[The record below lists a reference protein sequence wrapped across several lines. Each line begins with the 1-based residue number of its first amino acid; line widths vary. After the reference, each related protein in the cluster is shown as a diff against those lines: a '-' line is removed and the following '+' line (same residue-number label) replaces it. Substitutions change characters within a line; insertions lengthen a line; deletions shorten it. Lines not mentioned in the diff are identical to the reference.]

1 MSTTILKAPTRA
13 HRRQP
18 ALDAYVERLHRQFAE
33 SEAASLREGID
44 VAGLRVVVEPWVA
57 EAIRDSL
64 AFGLGGD
71 PQSVLLTQAIA
82 LRMKIVE
89 DASHLKRELSAPT
102 RQLYVL
108 QAELM
113 LDTAIT
119 MALLREIQQTID
131 DEVRAGH
138 LERAKQWTQLKNS
151 MNGAA
156 TGLKSML
163 ADSERRRADV
173 LTEDLTDQPATAAA
187 TVTPRRYEP
196 LMQELAA
203 QETERRK
210 LARAHRRARQT
221 LDHLPSRTELLV
233 ACLAIAV
240 AGWLGFVKLPEHFK
254 PPLHVLAVKDF
265 PRSDGF
271 LEIEARP
278 PSLYI
283 TLDSA
288 TWSALSRDERLHQV
302 RTVSSVLLTNDYT
315 GVWLRNEEGRPV
327 AQWLLGSGVQL
338 LEQNEVRET
347 PPASLESSGGPRP
360 GLAGT

>member
-18 ALDAYVERLHRQFAE
+18 ALDAYVERLHRHFAE
-33 SEAASLREGID
+33 SEAASLQEGIE
-44 VAGLRVVVEPWVA
+44 VTGRRVVVEPWVA

-89 DASHLKRELSAPT
+89 DASHLRRELRAPT

-131 DEVRAGH
+131 DDVRAGH
-138 LERAKQWTQLKNS
+138 MERAKQWTQLKNS
-151 MNGAA
+151 MHGAA
-156 TGLKSML
+156 IGLKSTL

-173 LTEDLTDQPATAAA
+173 LTNDLTDQPATAGG
-187 TVTPRRYEP
+187 TVAPDRYAP
-196 LMQELAA
+196 MMQKLAA
-203 QETERRK
+203 QETERKR
-210 LARAHRRARQT
+210 LAQVRRRALQA

-233 ACLAIAV
+233 AFLAITVAV
-240 AGWLGFVKLPEHFK
+240 WLGFVKLPERFRTSL
-254 PPLHVLAVKDF
+254 PVLAVKDF

-271 LEIEARP
+271 LEMEARP
-278 PSLYI
+278 PSLYV

-288 TWSALSRDERLHQV
+288 TWSALGRDERTRLV
-302 RTVSSVLLTNDYT
+302 RTASSVLLTNDYT
-315 GVWLRNEEGRPV
+315 GAWMRTEDGRPV
-327 AQWLLGSGVQL
+327 AQWLSGRGVQL
-338 LEQNEVRET
+338 LEEDERREQRVAEPT
-347 PPASLESSGGPRP
+347 DQAAP
-360 GLAGT
+360 GDG